1 MLRCLTGVGVVFQT
15 DGKLARLLLKERKP
29 RRRMF
34 EGYDPGNFYDEMFAA
49 PGVVRD
55 HCRPLFER
63 FNNLSESDFLSRK
76 VTSELYF
83 LRQGITFN
91 VYHDNRGTERIFP
104 FDPVPRVIPAH
115 EWEHL
120 EAGLTQRLM
129 ALNLFLHD
137 IYHDQQILRDGV
149 IPRFYI
155 EQAKHY
161 RPEFRGVNVPGD
173 IYIHI
178 CGSDLVRGADGTY
191 YVLEDNG
198 RCPSGASYLLE
209 NRNALKRA
217 FPGLFDS
224 LGVRSV
230 DSYPRDL
237 RDMLHH
243 ISPRRGDAPVCVL
256 LTPGCYNSAYFE
268 HCYLAREM
276 GIEIVEGRDLIVAD
290 DVVYMRT
297 THGLVR
303 VDVIYRRID
312 DDFLDPTVFR
322 KDSVLGV
329 PGLMSAYR
337 AGNVALAN
345 AVGTGVAD
353 DKVIYYFVPKIIE
366 YYLGQQPILP
376 NVPTYLASEE
386 EDRKY
391 ILDHLPE
398 LVVKAANESGG
409 YGMLM
414 GPSATKAEIAAFR
427 ERIIADPRNYI
438 AQPVISLS
446 RCPTWCDGAMEG
458 RHLDLRPYIIYG
470 RDIKIIPGGLTRV
483 ALTKGS
489 LVVNSSQGGG
499 SKDTWVLRH

>member
-1 MLRCLTGVGVVFQT
+1 M
-15 DGKLARLLLKERKP
+15 ARVLLSRRIKP
-29 RRRMF
+29 NPMF
-34 EGYDPGNFYDEMFAA
+34 NGYDPGNFYDEMFESA
-49 PGVVRD
+49 GVVREP
-55 HCRPLFER
+55 CRPLLER
-63 FNNLSESDFLSRK
+63 FSHLNEREFLAQK
-76 VTSELYF
+76 ATSELYF

-120 EAGLTQRLM
+120 EAGLTQRIL

-149 IPRFYI
+149 IPRHYI

-161 RPEFRGVNVPGD
+161 RPEFRGVDVPGD

-217 FPGLFDS
+217 FPSLFES

-237 RDMLHH
+237 LDMLHH
-243 ISPRRGDAPVCVL
+243 ISPRRSENPVCVL

-276 GIEIVEGRDLIVAD
+276 GIEIVEGRDLVVVD
-290 DVVYMRT
+290 NFVYMRT

-312 DDFLDPTVFR
+312 DDFLDPAVFR

-329 PGLMSAYR
+329 PGLMNAYR

-414 GPSATKAEIAAFR
+414 GPSATKEEIAAFR
-427 ERIIADPRNYI
+427 ERILADPRNYI

-470 RDIKIIPGGLTRV
+470 RDIKIVPGGLTRV

-499 SKDTWVLRH
+499 SKDTWVLRS

>member
-1 MLRCLTGVGVVFQT
+1 M
-15 DGKLARLLLKERKP
+15 AI
-29 RRRMF
+29 F
-34 EGYDPGNFYDEMFAA
+34 EGYDPGGFHDEMFAGSGEVRPYCA
-49 PGVVRD
+49 PLLNKMD
-55 HCRPLFER
+55 
-63 FNNLSESDFLSRK
+63 NLSEREFLDRK
-76 VTSELYF
+76 AASELYF
-83 LRQGITFN
+83 VRQGITFN
-91 VYHDNRGTERIFP
+91 VYHDNRGMERIFP
-104 FDPVPRVIPAH
+104 FDPVPRVIPAN
-115 EWEHL
+115 EWELL
-120 EAGLTQRLM
+120 EAGLTQRII

-137 IYHDQQILRDGV
+137 IYHDQQILKDGV
-149 IPRFYI
+149 IPRHYI
-155 EQAKHY
+155 ENAKHY
-161 RPEFRGVNVPGD
+161 RPEFRGVDVPAD

-178 CGSDLVRGADGTY
+178 CGSDMIKGKDGTY

-217 FPGLFDS
+217 FPDIFHT
-224 LGVRSV
+224 LGVRPV

-237 RDMLHH
+237 LNMLHH
-243 ISPRRGDAPVCVL
+243 ISPRREADPVCVL

-276 GIEIVEGRDLIVAD
+276 GIEIVEGKDLVVKD
-290 DVVYMRT
+290 NFVYMRT

-312 DDFLDPTVFR
+312 DDFIDPTVFR

-329 PGLMSAYR
+329 PGLMNAYR
-337 AGNVALAN
+337 AGHVALAN

-353 DKVIYYFVPKIIE
+353 DKVTYYFVPRMIE
-366 YYLGQQPILP
+366 YYLGQKPILP

-386 EDRKY
+386 ADLKF
-391 ILDHLPE
+391 ILGHLPE

-414 GPSATKAEIAAFR
+414 GPSATKEEIEVFR
-427 ERIIADPRNYI
+427 EKIIADPRNYI
-438 AQPVISLS
+438 AQPVVSLS
-446 RCPTWCDGAMEG
+446 RCPTWCDGAIEG
-458 RHLDLRPYIIYG
+458 RHIDLRPYIIYG
-470 RDIKIIPGGLTRV
+470 DEVKIVPGGLTRV

-499 SKDTWVLRH
+499 SKDTWVLR

>member
-1 MLRCLTGVGVVFQT
+1 
-15 DGKLARLLLKERKP
+15 
-29 RRRMF
+29 MF
-34 EGYDPGNFYDEMFAA
+34 EGYDPGEFYDEMFSGDAR
-49 PGVVRD
+49 VRA
-55 HCRPLFER
+55 HCEPLFQR
-63 FNNLSESDFLSRK
+63 FGGLNEKDFLARK
-76 VTSELYF
+76 AASELYF

-91 VYHDNRGTERIFP
+91 VYHDERGTERIFP
-104 FDPVPRVIPAH
+104 FDPVPRVIPAA
-115 EWEHL
+115 EWDHL
-120 EAGLTQRLM
+120 EAGLTQRIV

-137 IYHDQQILRDGV
+137 IYHEQQILKDGV
-149 IPRFYI
+149 IPAFYI
-155 EQAKHY
+155 EHAKHY
-161 RPEFRGVNVPGD
+161 RPEFRGVDVPED

-178 CGSDLVRGADGTY
+178 CGSDLIRGTDGTY

-217 FPGLFDS
+217 FPSLFQS
-224 LGVRSV
+224 HGVRPV
-230 DSYPRDL
+230 DGYPREL
-237 RDMLHH
+237 LDMLHH
-243 ISPRRGDAPVCVL
+243 ISPRRETDPNCVL
-256 LTPGCYNSAYFE
+256 LTPGCHNSAYFE

-276 GIEIVEGRDLIVAD
+276 GIEIVEGRDL
-290 DVVYMRT
+290 VVVDNYVFMRT
-297 THGLVR
+297 TRGLVR

-312 DDFLDPTVFR
+312 DDFIDPVVFR

-329 PGLMSAYR
+329 PGLMNAYR

-353 DKVIYYFVPKIIE
+353 DKVIYYFVPRMIE
-366 YYLGQQPILP
+366 YYLGQKPILP

-391 ILDHLPE
+391 ILSHLPE

-414 GPSATKAEIAAFR
+414 GPTAGKEEIEIFR
-427 ERIIADPRNYI
+427 QRILADPRNYI
-438 AQPVISLS
+438 AQPVIALS
-446 RCPTWCDGAMEG
+446 RCPTWCEGAIEG
-458 RHLDLRPYIIYG
+458 RHIDLRPYVIYG
-470 RDIKIIPGGLTRV
+470 KEVKIVPGGLTRV
-483 ALTKGS
+483 ALTKDS

>member
-1 MLRCLTGVGVVFQT
+1 
-15 DGKLARLLLKERKP
+15 
-29 RRRMF
+29 MF
-34 EGYDPGNFYDEMFAA
+34 EGYIADKFYDEMFSS
-49 PGVVRD
+49 GGKVRE
-55 HCRPLFER
+55 HCEALHRKFQQLGNKE
-63 FNNLSESDFLSRK
+63 FLSRK
-76 VTSELYF
+76 ATSELYF
-83 LRQGITFN
+83 MRQGITFN
-91 VYHDNRGTERIFP
+91 VYHDNRGSERIFP
-104 FDPVPRVIPAH
+104 FDPVPRVIPAG

-120 EAGLTQRLM
+120 EAGLTQRIL

-137 IYHDQQILRDGV
+137 VYHDQNILTDEV
-149 IPRFYI
+149 IPRHYI
-155 EQAKHY
+155 ENAKHF
-161 RPEFRGVNVPGD
+161 RKEFRGVDVPKD

-178 CGSDLVRGADGTY
+178 CGSDLIRGGDGTY

-217 FPGLFDS
+217 FPSLFDS
-224 LGVRSV
+224 VGVRPV

-237 RDMLHH
+237 LNMLHH
-243 ISPRRGDAPVCVL
+243 ISPRREGEPVCVL

-268 HCYLAREM
+268 HCYLARKM
-276 GIEIVEGRDLIVAD
+276 GIEIVEGRDLVVMD
-290 DVVYMRT
+290 RFVYMRT
-297 THGLVR
+297 TKGLVR

-312 DDFLDPTVFR
+312 DDFIDPVVFR

-329 PGLMSAYR
+329 PGLMNAYK

-353 DKVIYYFVPKIIE
+353 DKVIYYFVPRMIE
-366 YYLGQQPILP
+366 YYLGQKPILP

-386 EDRKY
+386 ADFKY
-391 ILDHLPE
+391 IMAHLPE

-414 GPSATKAEIAAFR
+414 GPQASSDEIEKFR
-427 ERIIADPRNYI
+427 ELIKADPRNYI
-438 AQPVISLS
+438 AQPVVSLS
-446 RCPTWCDGAMEG
+446 QSPTWCDGAMEG

-470 RDIKIIPGGLTRV
+470 EDVKIVPGGLTRV

-489 LVVNSSQGGG
+489 LIVNSSQGGG
-499 SKDTWVLRH
+499 SKDTWVLK

>member
-1 MLRCLTGVGVVFQT
+1 
-15 DGKLARLLLKERKP
+15 
-29 RRRMF
+29 MF
-34 EGYDPGNFYDEMFAA
+34 NGYDPENFYDEMFALGG
-49 PGVVRD
+49 GVRE
-55 HCRPLFER
+55 HCSPLLDR
-63 FNNLSESDFLSRK
+63 FGRLELNDFLARK
-76 VTSELYF
+76 ANSEMYF

-91 VYHDNRGTERIFP
+91 VYHDEQGTERIFP
-104 FDPVPRVIPAH
+104 FDPVPRVMPAD
-115 EWEHL
+115 EWELL
-120 EAGLTQRLM
+120 ETGLTQRII

-137 IYHDQQILRDGV
+137 VYHDQQILKDEV
-149 IPRFYI
+149 IPRFYV
-155 EQAKHY
+155 ENAKHY
-161 RPEFRGVNVPGD
+161 RPEFRGVDVPAD

-178 CGSDLVRGADGTY
+178 CGSDLIRGADGQY

-217 FPGLFDS
+217 FPKLFDDMQ
-224 LGVRSV
+224 VRSV
-230 DSYPRDL
+230 NSYPRDL
-237 RDMLHH
+237 LDMLHH
-243 ISPRRGDAPVCVL
+243 ISPRREGAPVCVL
-256 LTPGCYNSAYFE
+256 LTPGCHNSAYFE

-276 GIEIVEGRDLIVAD
+276 GIDIVEGGDLVVVD
-290 DVVYMRT
+290 NFVYMRT
-297 THGLVR
+297 TRGLRR

-312 DDFLDPTVFR
+312 DDFIDPTVFR

-353 DKVIYYFVPKIIE
+353 DKVIYHFVPKMIE
-366 YYLGQQPILP
+366 YYLGQKPILP

-386 EDRKY
+386 KDMKY
-391 ILDHLPE
+391 ILANLPE

-414 GPSATKAEIAAFR
+414 GPSASKAEIEKFR
-427 ERIIADPRNYI
+427 ELIIADPRNYI

-446 RCPTWCDGAMEG
+446 RSPTWCEGAMEG
-458 RHLDLRPYIIYG
+458 RHIDLRPYIIYG
-470 RDIKIIPGGLTRV
+470 NEVKIVPGGLTRV
-483 ALTKGS
+483 ALTKDS

-499 SKDTWVLRH
+499 SKDTWVLRP

>member
-1 MLRCLTGVGVVFQT
+1 MNL
-15 DGKLARLLLKERKP
+15 
-29 RRRMF
+29 F
-34 EGYDPGNFYDEMFAA
+34 EGYDPGIFYDEMFASDG
-49 PGVVRD
+49 GVRS
-55 HCRPLFER
+55 HCGPLQDR
-63 FNNLSESDFLSRK
+63 FREIDPRDFLARK
-76 VTSELYF
+76 ASSELYF

-91 VYHDNRGTERIFP
+91 VYHDDRGTERIFP
-104 FDPVPRVIPAH
+104 FDPIPRVMPAG
-115 EWEHL
+115 EWEQL
-120 EAGLTQRLM
+120 EAGLTQRIV

-137 IYHDQQILRDGV
+137 IYHDQRILKDGV

-161 RPEFRGVNVPGD
+161 RPEFRGVNVPAD

-178 CGSDLVRGADGTY
+178 CGSDLIRGADGQY

-217 FPGLFDS
+217 FPGIFDAM
-224 LGVRSV
+224 GVRPV
-230 DSYPRDL
+230 DSYPSDL

-243 ISPRRGDAPVCVL
+243 ISPRRDDNPVCVL
-256 LTPGCYNSAYFE
+256 LTPGCHNSAYFE

-276 GIEIVEGRDLIVAD
+276 GIDIVEGGDLVVMD
-290 DVVYMRT
+290 QFVYMRT
-297 THGLVR
+297 TRGLRR

-312 DDFLDPTVFR
+312 DDFIDPVVFR

-329 PGLMSAYR
+329 PGLMNAYR

-353 DKVIYYFVPKIIE
+353 DKVIYYFVPRIIE
-366 YYLGQQPILP
+366 YYLGQKPILP

-386 EDRKY
+386 KDLKF
-391 ILDHLPE
+391 ILAHLPE

-414 GPSATKAEIAAFR
+414 GPTASKQQIAEFR

-438 AQPVISLS
+438 AQPVVSLS
-446 RCPTWCDGAMEG
+446 RSPTWCDGAIEG
-458 RHLDLRPYIIYG
+458 RHIDLRPYIIYG
-470 RDIKIIPGGLTRV
+470 KDVKIVPGGLTRV
-483 ALTKGS
+483 ALTKDS
-489 LVVNSSQGGG
+489 LIVNSSQGGG